1 MYIIKAS
8 CSAIPIIIPSLRQA
22 RKDRLELVDDLSLNR
37 SIVHSR
43 LVVCI
48 ARANGNVAIASSDQ
62 DDIRLPRQ
70 ARATAPFGIT
80 SAQETGVDASKDVL
94 ELAGVAALGLGYSG
108 EVDVQEGVCW
118 EVWLSRVDDS
128 RGNVQSQVSI
138 DLAVERSRCVPCSR
152 ISCHA
157 REGDG
162 RDLSRL
168 CRECSGADCAGEGN
182 LNSNIAADVRSGQ
195 SEFRL
200 CAVPELGGSDIDSL
214 LDRGDRERVDVV

>member
-1 MYIIKAS
+1 LYIIRAS
-8 CSAIPIIIPSLRQA
+8 CPAIPIIIRSLRQA
-22 RKDRLELVDDLSLNR
+22 RQDRLELVDDLSLSC

-48 ARANGNVAIASSDQ
+48 TRADGNVAVASSDQ
-62 DDIRLPRQ
+62 DNIRLPRQ
-70 ARATAPFGIT
+70 ARATAPFGIA
-80 SAQETGVDASKDVL
+80 SAQKTSVDASKDVL
-94 ELAGVAALGLGYSG
+94 ELARVAALGFGYSG
-108 EVDVQEGVCW
+108 KVDVQEGVCR

-128 RGNVQSQVSI
+128 RGNIQSQVSI
-138 DLAVERSRCVPCSR
+138 DLAVERSRRVPCSR
-152 ISCHA
+152 ISCYA

-162 RDLSRL
+162 WDLSRL

-182 LNSNIAADVRSGQ
+182 LNGNIATDVRSGQ